1 MKRLLLAAA
10 LVLGANSAHAVTF
23 NFAEQGYF
31 GPPNFLGTYARDI
44 THTIGGLDITF
55 SGGAVLSGLF
65 WPTGPAYGTASV
77 PSEYFYLPGA
87 SHPMTISFSKPVVNV
102 AFDLFAGL
110 AANTFFDIDA
120 DTGESLNRPLGPNYY
135 NGYQRVAFSS
145 TLNSFTLFQHA
156 YGYRAGEFDFFVDNV
171 SFDLAQT
178 GGAGGGGSVS
188 AVPVPAGFPLLA
200 AAFAALGALRRR
212 KRA

>member
-1 MKRLLLAAA
+1 
-10 LVLGANSAHAVTF
+10 
-23 NFAEQGYF
+23 
-31 GPPNFLGTYARDI
+31 
-44 THTIGGLDITF
+44 
-55 SGGAVLSGLF
+55 
-65 WPTGPAYGTASV
+65 
-77 PSEYFYLPGA
+77 
-87 SHPMTISFSKPVVNV
+87 MTIMDNWLLYFMVV
-102 AFDLFAGL
+102 
-110 AANTFFDIDA
+110 AAIGIGWWLGRREASQHKTPE
-120 DTGESLNRPLGPNYY
+120 TLGPNYY

-200 AAFAALGALRRR
+200 AAFAALGALHRR